1 MKYNHTSP
9 FVYGYNPLVI
19 ASHNPELMG
28 LNFAILKLG
37 KKTNYCIS
45 LQKETLAVLLTG
57 SITFTWNNHIKKV
70 KRDNPFHDS
79 PSLMHFDSFTE
90 CRVINDGD
98 ADCEIIIISTDNPK
112 HFEARMYMPED
123 LASQE
128 IVGETLLDGKTKRMK
143 RVFFDRTTRPETNIF
158 CGELVN
164 FPGCWACFPP
174 HLHTEPE
181 IYFYRFLPEMGYGFS
196 EQGDEVFKVKHNDLV
211 GIPDG
216 KTHSQVTAPGYAG
229 YIFWAQRLQDNGK
242 NIDYRLVSEHAWV
255 EEPDAVFFPDR

>member
-123 LASQE
+123 LASQG

-164 FPGCWACFPP
+164 FPGCWACFPRICIP
-174 HLHTEPE
+174 NRKYISTGS
-181 IYFYRFLPEMGYGFS
+181 FLRWDTDSQSRVMKYSKSNTMIWWASPMER
-196 EQGDEVFKVKHNDLV
+196 
-211 GIPDG
+211 P
-216 KTHSQVTAPGYAG
+216 TH
-229 YIFWAQRLQDNGK
+229 R
-242 NIDYRLVSEHAWV
+242 
-255 EEPDAVFFPDR
+255 